1 MASVYSESRA
11 LRWMSRTLKT
21 GAFATEVMRV
31 INKTSLIRAA
41 RWVVDVANFRARR
54 RRAVPELRPANAQEQ
69 GMVESLRQN
78 GYAMIP
84 ADFELDL
91 RRQIRDE
98 TFDLKQKYEEMK
110 RRQPERYKDIWNYVS
125 DAGFS
130 QEKPDPSNVFVRYAL
145 SRPILNVI
153 AGYLGETP
161 WLRYIILTES
171 VHQGGPIKYS
181 QKWHYD
187 FDDVRMAKLFI
198 YLSDV
203 KSSEDG
209 PFRLVSPGESRRV
222 RNSFVKKHLDDE
234 QLFAY
239 VDPGKVTDMIAPAL
253 TSFIGDPGSMYHC
266 GSRVAPGHSRLLYT
280 ALYTAYPSVY
290 PNGKELFSVTP
301 ETPVYLRHVLTPMTA
316 LQKD

>member
-1 MASVYSESRA
+1 MASAYSESRT
-11 LRWMSRTLKT
+11 LRWVSRTLRT
-21 GAFATEVMRV
+21 GAFSTEVMRV
-31 INKTSLIRAA
+31 INKTPLIKAA
-41 RWVVDVANFRARR
+41 RWVVDVVNFRARR

-78 GYAMIP
+78 GYAMVP
-84 ADFELDL
+84 ADLELDL

-98 TFDLKQKYEEMK
+98 ALHLKQKYEEMK

-125 DAGFS
+125 DAGLG
-130 QEKPDPSNVFVRYAL
+130 QEKPDSSNVFVRYAL
-145 SRPILNVI
+145 SKPILNVV

-171 VHQGGPIKYS
+171 VHQEGPPKYS

-203 KSSEDG
+203 RSSEDG
-209 PFRLVSPGESRRV
+209 PFRLISRPESERV

-266 GSRVAPGHSRLLYT
+266 GSRVVPGHTRLLYT
-280 ALYTAYPSVY
+280 ALYTAYPSIY
-290 PNGKELFSVTP
+290 PNGREMFSTTAETP
-301 ETPVYLRHVLTPMTA
+301 EYLKHVLTPIAA
-316 LQKD
+316 LRQR

>member
-1 MASVYSESRA
+1 MSSVIAESRA
-11 LRWMSRTLKT
+11 LRWLSRTVKT
-21 GAFATEVMRV
+21 GAVATEVMRV
-31 INKTSLIRAA
+31 VNKTPLIRVA
-41 RWVVDVANFRARR
+41 RWIVDAVNFRIRR
-54 RRAVPELRPANAQEQ
+54 RRVARDLRPANAQERQ
-69 GMVESLRQN
+69 MVESLRQN
-78 GYAMIP
+78 GYAMVP
-84 ADFELDL
+84 ADLELDL

-98 TFDLKQKYEEMK
+98 ALNLKKKYEEMK
-110 RRQPERYKDIWNYVS
+110 RRQPERYKDIWNYIS

-130 QEKPDPSNVFVRYAL
+130 KEKPDSSNVFVRYAL
-145 SRPILNVI
+145 SRPILNVV
-153 AGYLGETP
+153 ADYLGEIP

-171 VHQGGPIKYS
+171 IHQEGSLKYS

-203 KSSEDG
+203 KSPEDG
-209 PFRLVSPGESRRV
+209 PFRLIPRQESQRV
-222 RNSFVKKHLDDE
+222 RNSFVKKHLDDK

-239 VDPGKVTDMIAPAL
+239 VEPDKVMDLIAPTL

-280 ALYTAYPSVY
+280 ALYTAYPSIY

-301 ETPVYLRHVLTPMTA
+301 ETPVHLRHVLTPMTT
-316 LQKD
+316 LRKG